1 MRRSPLRRGL
11 PALALGMM
19 MIGVGAVPAPA
30 QATEQ
35 GTTASTPTPSIASV
49 GISKR
54 RLNIRAGRRAV
65 VAGTVQPR
73 IAGLIASLQVRKG
86 NRWYT
91 IDRDRTGRFG
101 RYRLHDRRKY
111 PASMS
116 ARVHVRGRG
125 DQAKRR
131 IGRLNVYREA
141 LASWYGPGFY
151 GRQTGCGGTL
161 GYSQLG
167 VANKTLPCGTKVTLR
182 HNGRK
187 IRVPVIDRG
196 PYSGAREFDLTAA
209 TARKLH
215 FRGHGGIL
223 TTR

>member
-1 MRRSPLRRGL
+1 MT
-11 PALALGMM
+11 

-30 QATEQ
+30 QDTET
-35 GTTASTPTPSIASV
+35 GTTASTPTATISSV
-49 GISKR
+49 GVSKR
-54 RLNIRAGRRAV
+54 RLNIRAGRRVV

-73 IAGLIASLQVRKG
+73 VAGLIASLQVRKG
-86 NRWYT
+86 KRWYT
-91 IDRDRTGRFG
+91 IDRDRTGRSG
-101 RYRLHDRRKY
+101 RYRLQDRRRY
-111 PASMS
+111 PASMR

-125 DQAKRR
+125 DRAKRP

-182 HNGRK
+182 HHGRK

-196 PYSGAREFDLTAA
+196 PYVGAREFDLTAA